1 MIWLTSFYLVF
12 HSVLNLSGEL
22 LRFADREFY
31 YGWWNANNILEFW
44 KTWNV
49 PVHRFCVRHIFKP
62 MLRAGYSVTHAQGGT
77 LISFKLCLYSE
88 VHISL
93 LCKRLRESHLNFNLL
108 QAKEIARVQLAVF
121 AFSAFFHEYAVS
133 VPLRV
138 FKIYAFMGMI
148 VQESLDSKCSL
159 WLD

>member
-12 HSVLNLSGEL
+12 HSALNMSGEIM
-22 LRFADREFY
+22 RFADREFY

-77 LISFKLCLYSE
+77 LISFKLCCTR
-88 VHISL
+88 SL
-93 LCKRLRESHLNFNLL
+93 RCILHT
-108 QAKEIARVQLAVF
+108 
-121 AFSAFFHEYAVS
+121 
-133 VPLRV
+133 PL
-138 FKIYAFMGMI
+138 
-148 VQESLDSKCSL
+148 
-159 WLD
+159 

>member
-49 PVHRFCVRHIFKP
+49 PVHRF
-62 MLRAGYSVTHAQGGT
+62 G
-77 LISFKLCLYSE
+77 
-88 VHISL
+88 
-93 LCKRLRESHLNFNLL
+93 
-108 QAKEIARVQLAVF
+108 
-121 AFSAFFHEYAVS
+121 HE
-133 VPLRV
+133 
-138 FKIYAFMGMI
+138 
-148 VQESLDSKCSL
+148 
-159 WLD
+159 

>member
-12 HSVLNLSGEL
+12 HSALNLSGEL

-62 MLRAGYSVTHAQGGT
+62 MLRAGYSVSSAQGYKRFLSLDLMVRCCRMNAGW
-77 LISFKLCLYSE
+77 FNRP
-88 VHISL
+88 HIY
-93 LCKRLRESHLNFNLL
+93 EF
-108 QAKEIARVQLAVF
+108 
-121 AFSAFFHEYAVS
+121 
-133 VPLRV
+133 VPL
-138 FKIYAFMGMI
+138 
-148 VQESLDSKCSL
+148 
-159 WLD
+159 